1 MKKHLIVLIGLAL
14 FSCASPDEE
23 MQRQTLETI
32 LTEYEDCKSNSQ
44 SIKDC
49 KNFVSRAI
57 CEYNGITDFRKEDE
71 YVDYH
76 EIFEIV
82 VDKWKWKT
90 LGYATNQDVLTE
102 AQELANK
109 GIAVVAI
116 NTDDKHKLPVLI
128 TTGELV
134 KSTKWKLD
142 VPNCAAFF
150 PFNGPASF
158 INKSLNYA
166 WSKPDGVKIYARKG

>member
-1 MKKHLIVLIGLAL
+1 MNKYLSLFVGLVLFA
-14 FSCASPDEE
+14 CASPDEKI
-23 MQRQTLETI
+23 QRQTLETI
-32 LTEYEDCKSNSQ
+32 LAEYEECKLNSQ
-44 SIKDC
+44 SVGAC

-57 CEYNGITDFRKEDE
+57 CEYNGITDFIKDGE

-76 EIFEIV
+76 EVFEIV

-90 LGYATNQDVLTE
+90 LGYATNQEVLIE

-116 NTDDKHKLPVLI
+116 NTNDKHKLPVLI
-128 TTGELV
+128 TTGELI

-150 PFNGPASF
+150 PFNGPPSF
-158 INKSLNYA
+158 ISKSLNYA